1 MQQIIL
7 LAMKLVTLTLALLLG
22 PALAA
27 PNNPER
33 TFMVWMLADA
43 NTSSAAWDARAAN
56 IKAHSANLT
65 SVSPCIYDI
74 SASGTFAPGTGPR
87 PYALLYPHM
96 KEMQAMG
103 LQVIPLIAGPP
114 NTAGQLA
121 GVPPPLATE
130 NLLENTD
137 GVLRPPSV
145 FSRDGGLL
153 PSIHADARYID
164 AVIVSKALTSDNGAR
179 FIKGAVAAAVA
190 NKWAGYNF
198 DNELRGKLTDE
209 SWKFLDGYGRPWMKF
224 LNTFADAMHAV
235 NKTPVENPP

>member
-1 MQQIIL
+1 MVPRVVPPTSFSHSTALLHLTHEPTHLTHSYLPTLARTTYIPSPVCNTRILL

-43 NTSSAAWDARAAN
+43 NTTSAAWDARAAN

-65 SVSPCIYDI
+65 SVSPCIYGI

-114 NTAGQLA
+114 NTAGQQA
-121 GVPPPLATE
+121 GV
-130 NLLENTD
+130 
-137 GVLRPPSV
+137 R
-145 FSRDGGLL
+145 
-153 PSIHADARYID
+153 
-164 AVIVSKALTSDNGAR
+164 
-179 FIKGAVAAAVA
+179 
-190 NKWAGYNF
+190 
-198 DNELRGKLTDE
+198 
-209 SWKFLDGYGRPWMKF
+209 
-224 LNTFADAMHAV
+224 
-235 NKTPVENPP
+235 NPP